1 MKIQHNVVE
10 GIHRIEHAAV
20 NWYIVEDRNG
30 LTIVDAGLPTSWK
43 MLLTALLEMGKELTD
58 IKALVLTHGHF
69 DHIGFAERLR
79 RETKI
84 PVYIHDND
92 VPLLRHPRQYG
103 RNRAVSWYLA
113 TQFRALPEVAR
124 LIANRAWWPE
134 PVAEVRR
141 IREQVLPVPGNPEVL
156 LTPGHTH
163 GHCSYYFPDHG
174 ALIAGDAV
182 VTYNPY
188 RATSY
193 PQIVSDAATVDP
205 ERALESLAVLAATG
219 ARTVLMGHGEPWH
232 QGVEQLVSIARSH
245 GSS

>member
-1 MKIQHNVVE
+1 MKIQTNVVE

-20 NWYIVEDRNG
+20 NWYIVEDRTG

-43 MLLTALLEMGKELTD
+43 MLLAALSDIDKKLTD
-58 IKALVLTHGHF
+58 IKAIILTHGHF

-79 RETKI
+79 CEAKI

-103 RNRAVSWYLA
+103 RNRPLSWYLA
-113 TQFRALPEVAR
+113 TQLKALPDVAR
-124 LIANRAWWPE
+124 LVVNRAWWPA
-134 PVAEVRR
+134 PVNEVER
-141 IREQVLPVPGNPEVL
+141 IREQTLPVPGKPQVL
-156 LTPGHTH
+156 FTPGHTH
-163 GHCSYYFPDHG
+163 GHCSYYFPEHG

-188 RATSY
+188 RATAY

-205 ERALESLAVLAATG
+205 ERALESLAILASTRAK
-219 ARTVLMGHGEPWH
+219 TVLMGHGEPWRR
-232 QGVEQLVSIARSH
+232 GVEQLVAIATSH
-245 GSS
+245 GNS